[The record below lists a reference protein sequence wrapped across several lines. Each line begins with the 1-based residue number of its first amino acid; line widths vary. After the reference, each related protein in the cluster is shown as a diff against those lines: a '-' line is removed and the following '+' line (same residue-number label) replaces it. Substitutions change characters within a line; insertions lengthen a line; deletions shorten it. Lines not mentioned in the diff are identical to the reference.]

1 MRIEEAKYS
10 IVEIADWVRKRE
22 LIVNKE
28 YQRASGLW
36 PLSAKSYFIDTILK
50 GFPFPKIYF
59 HEKVDKE
66 LKKPKREIVDG
77 QQRIVTIV
85 EFLDNKLTLSNSSDF
100 EGQRFEDLEEALKDA
115 FYA

>member
-36 PLSAKSYFIDTILK
+36 PLSAKSYFN
-50 GFPFPKIYF
+50 Y
-59 HEKVDKE
+59 
-66 LKKPKREIVDG
+66 
-77 QQRIVTIV
+77 
-85 EFLDNKLTLSNSSDF
+85 
-100 EGQRFEDLEEALKDA
+100 
-115 FYA
+115 